1 MLPGVFCWVFCCT
14 DKLGR
19 CLGRLSGMDAPTLRL
34 CSVDQARVELAD
46 VMHRVAYLGDHVTI
60 YRCGERLGVIV
71 PVEEYE
77 RSFGSDEAF
86 SQATGATNV
95 D

>member
-1 MLPGVFCWVFCCT
+1 
-14 DKLGR
+14 
-19 CLGRLSGMDAPTLRL
+19 MDAPVMRL
-34 CSVDQARVELAD
+34 CSVEQARVELAD
-46 VMHRVAYLGDHVTI
+46 VLHRVAYLGEHVTV

-77 RSFGSDEAF
+77 RSFGSDEAY
-86 SQATGATNV
+86 SQATDAPNA